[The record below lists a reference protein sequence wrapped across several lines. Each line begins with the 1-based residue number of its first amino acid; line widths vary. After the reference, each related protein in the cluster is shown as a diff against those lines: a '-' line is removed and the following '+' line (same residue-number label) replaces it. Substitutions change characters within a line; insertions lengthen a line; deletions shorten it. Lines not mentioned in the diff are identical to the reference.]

1 MLYVHNKHAMFAG
14 IYYCCIPET
23 RVWQTLSLADEYD
36 VKCVLQRCENWLLTG
51 LDFKV
56 DRLRGTRRITAENQQ
71 AGYLVECLHY
81 GEKYN
86 LKTLHSTVFEKL
98 VKYKFRSYKD
108 NLHYKSL
115 SETSRLELLEARL
128 NNID

>member
-1 MLYVHNKHAMFAG
+1 MFAG

-23 RVWQTLSLADEYD
+23 TVKQTLSLADEYD
-36 VKCVLQRCENWLLTG
+36 VKCVLQRCEDWLLTG
-51 LDFKV
+51 LDFKLN
-56 DRLRGTRRITAENQQ
+56 RLNGTLRIGAENQQ
-71 AGYLVECLHY
+71 AEYLMECLHY

-86 LKTLHSTVFEKL
+86 LKKLHSTVFGKL
-98 VKYKFRSYKD
+98 VKYQFQTYKN

-115 SETSRLELLEARL
+115 SEKSRLELLEARL